1 MKNIRDLSVEDISE
15 YLKSHNQPVFRAK
28 QIYQWLWHKRASAF
42 SEMSNIPIEIREK
55 LSNDFELKPLKI
67 LNSFKSADGTIK
79 VAFELWDGNIVE
91 GVLIPSADRITAC
104 VSSQVGCSLN
114 CSFCATGYLPY
125 KRNLDAGEIF
135 DQVYLLKK
143 LALEKNNINLSNIV
157 FMGMGE
163 PLLNYSNLLKSIE
176 HITSPVGLAISPQRI
191 TVSTSGIAKMIK
203 KLGDDNVKFNLALS
217 LHYADNDKRTSIM
230 PINESNNLEMLAEAL
245 EYFYSK
251 TKTRVT
257 LEYCMISEINDTEQ
271 DALNLAN
278 FARKVKC
285 KINLI
290 EYNPIDNALYKP
302 STNIAT
308 QNFIKILEQKKH
320 IVNLRRSR
328 GKDINAACGQLANKL
343 LK

>member
-1 MKNIRDLSVEDISE
+1 
-15 YLKSHNQPVFRAK
+15 
-28 QIYQWLWHKRASAF
+28 
-42 SEMSNIPIEIREK
+42 MSNIPIEIREK

>member
-1 MKNIRDLSVEDISE
+1 
-15 YLKSHNQPVFRAK
+15 
-28 QIYQWLWHKRASAF
+28 
-42 SEMSNIPIEIREK
+42 MSNLPNELREK
-55 LSNDFELKPLKI
+55 LNSDFELKPLNI
-67 LNSFKSADGTIK
+67 LNSFKSNDGTTK
-79 VAFELWDGNIVE
+79 VAFKLWDGNIVE

-135 DQVYLLKK
+135 DQVFLLKK
-143 LALEKNNINLSNIV
+143 LAFENDGTNLSNIV

-163 PLLNYSNLLKSIE
+163 PLLNYSNVLKSIE
-176 HITSPVGLAISPQRI
+176 HITNPEGLGMSPQRI

-203 KLGDDNVKFNLALS
+203 KLGDDHVKFNLALS
-217 LHYADNDKRTSIM
+217 LHYADNEKRTSIM
-230 PINESNNLEMLAEAL
+230 PINESNNLDMLAEAL
-245 EYFYSK
+245 DYFYSK

-257 LEYCMISEINDTEQ
+257 LEYCMISAVNDTEQ
-271 DALNLAN
+271 DARNLAN
-278 FARKVKC
+278 FAKKVKC

-290 EYNPIDNALYKP
+290 EYNPIDSADYKP
-302 STNIAT
+302 STKQAT
-308 QNFIKILEQKKH
+308 ENFMKILEQNKL